1 MRVVSFK
8 VDDELLWLLE
18 ELARKKRTSKSELI
32 RAALRAY
39 MVGEAERRPVI
50 TKRIRIYG

>member
-1 MRVVSFK
+1 MSFK